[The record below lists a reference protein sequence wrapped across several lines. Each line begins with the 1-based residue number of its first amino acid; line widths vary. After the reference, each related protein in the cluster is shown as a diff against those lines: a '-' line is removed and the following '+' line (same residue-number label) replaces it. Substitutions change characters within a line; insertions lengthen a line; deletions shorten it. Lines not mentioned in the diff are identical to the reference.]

1 MQLASHHMFLHC
13 HVNIQ
18 EEMVHSDTS
27 THRRPD
33 NVCSNTRYTNASTP
47 SINYKIDK
55 CKYAQPQIEEPAS
68 QDLQKHQGP
77 DGGLGGGANSI
88 PGGPSP
94 SHLHA
99 HGIFAPASKS
109 FEFSPLPKNMLRTVW
124 GRAPSK
130 DDSVFFCVLLITCLR
145 RLQALLPNL
154 LLDQSSKSTSCLAS
168 PQGVCT
174 SSRLAVHRCRPS
186 NAGLGLL
193 VLPFL

>member
-1 MQLASHHMFLHC
+1 MGARSLLEKY
-13 HVNIQ
+13 IQ
-18 EEMVHSDTS
+18 EGEQQNNTDDGKT
-27 THRRPD
+27 TRPLT
-33 NVCSNTRYTNASTP
+33 CYSPLCA
-47 SINYKIDK
+47 
-55 CKYAQPQIEEPAS
+55 
-68 QDLQKHQGP
+68 

-88 PGGPSP
+88 PGGRSP

-109 FEFSPLPKNMLRTVW
+109 FELSPLPKNMLRTVW